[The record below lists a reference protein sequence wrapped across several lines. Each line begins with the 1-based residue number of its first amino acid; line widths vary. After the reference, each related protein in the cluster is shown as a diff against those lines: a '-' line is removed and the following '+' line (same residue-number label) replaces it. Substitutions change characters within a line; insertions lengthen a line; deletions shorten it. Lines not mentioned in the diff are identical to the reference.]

1 MAFGDASEQIRTRA
15 WERYIEPLVREGK
28 VEIAVPIKRLMK
40 EMEAEDFPPNHP
52 RQFCKALQKRTFLRE
67 KGLVLEYV
75 EGPPSGTSTTV
86 VLHFRTL
93 PRDPAGS
100 SSPPDPKSPEAPAER
115 AFRLT
120 EKLRGL
126 MKDQI
131 AAHGGTEG
139 FMRWVRS
146 DEDETAG

>member
-86 VLHFRTL
+86 VLHFTARSKV
-93 PRDPAGS
+93 AGGTGGTGF
-100 SSPPDPKSPEAPAER
+100 SPDGEAARADEGPDRRAWRHGRLHALG
-115 AFRLT
+115 AFR
-120 EKLRGL
+120 R
-126 MKDQI
+126 
-131 AAHGGTEG
+131 
-139 FMRWVRS
+139 R
-146 DEDETAG
+146 